1 MFIVPDPKWT
11 QKLVFVAFSA
21 CKQNLRASLIWG
33 KELEVFLL
41 MFKGS
46 FICHFIICVIMK
58 WQINEINTACVPLGI
73 FKDNWHDF

>member
-21 CKQNLRASLIWG
+21 CKQNLRASLIWR
-33 KELEVFLL
+33 KELEVFPF
-41 MFKGS
+41 MFKWS

-58 WQINEINTACVPLGI
+58 WQINEINTACVPLSI
-73 FKDNWHDF
+73 FKDNWHGF